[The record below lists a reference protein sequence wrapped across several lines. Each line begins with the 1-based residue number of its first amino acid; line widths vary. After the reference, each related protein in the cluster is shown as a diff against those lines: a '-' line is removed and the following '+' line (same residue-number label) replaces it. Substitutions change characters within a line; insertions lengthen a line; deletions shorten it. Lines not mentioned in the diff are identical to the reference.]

1 MFSPR
6 RVSVGGRTYEADA
19 DGKVYSVDGRQRR
32 RVRDPQILRQI
43 DQRLRG
49 ERAALEARA
58 QKQADAEVEA
68 EARRAGREA
77 ARRAIQAAAAIG
89 AAS

>member
-19 DGKVYSVDGRQRR
+19 DGKVYSVDARQRR
-32 RVRDPQILRQI
+32 RVRDPQALRLVDRQ
-43 DQRLRG
+43 LR
-49 ERAALEARA
+49 
-58 QKQADAEVEA
+58 AE
-68 EARRAGREA
+68 REA
-77 ARRAIQAAAAIG
+77 AAG